1 VTGHLNVLLKGL
13 IIGFIIAAPVGPIGI
28 LCARRTL
35 MHGRRAGF
43 FSGMGAAAADTIYG
57 FIAAFGLTVVSDFL
71 IGHQF
76 ILRLAGGSILCV
88 LGTRTLLAVPEEK
101 CDLPKSIKKYA
112 GLFTSTFLVTLTNPM
127 TIFSF
132 AAVFAG
138 FGLAGTMGSISAA
151 GILVIG
157 VFLGSGLWWLFLVG
171 IFSLFKKR
179 FAHHELQWINR
190 IAGIIIAG
198 SGAVV
203 LASLI

>member
-1 VTGHLNVLLKGL
+1 
-13 IIGFIIAAPVGPIGI
+13 
-28 LCARRTL
+28 

-57 FIAAFGLTVVSDFL
+57 FIAAFGLTIVSDFL
-71 IGHQF
+71 IGHQLF
-76 ILRLAGGSILCV
+76 LRLAGGMILCI
-88 LGTRTLLAVPEEK
+88 LGIRTLITTPEEK
-101 CDLPKSIKKYA
+101 REFPRTIKKYA
-112 GLFTSTFLVTLTNPM
+112 GLFTSTFLLTLTNPM

-138 FGLAGTMGSISAA
+138 FGLVGTVGSVSAA
-151 GILVIG
+151 GTLVIG

-179 FAHHELQWINR
+179 FAHHELQLINR

-198 SGAVV
+198 SGVVV
-203 LASLI
+203 LASLL